1 MQLLIED
8 FCLRPWAL
16 TLGLTHWWNVPCF
29 CCVFVDGGGGVG
41 VIQGFGFQQV
51 GGAFLRVPYC
61 AYTGFITCAQ

>member
-1 MQLLIED
+1 M
-8 FCLRPWAL
+8 
-16 TLGLTHWWNVPCF
+16 
-29 CCVFVDGGGGVG
+29 DGGGGVG